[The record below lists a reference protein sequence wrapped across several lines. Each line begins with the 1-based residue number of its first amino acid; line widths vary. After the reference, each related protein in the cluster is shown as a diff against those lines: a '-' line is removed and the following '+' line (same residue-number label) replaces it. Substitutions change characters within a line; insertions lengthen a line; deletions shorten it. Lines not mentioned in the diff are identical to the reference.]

1 MKRLKTA
8 WAVLLCLCMAVTLLP
23 ITAFAAENYGVT
35 VNNIAVT
42 DENADD
48 VLGDSTVSY
57 DVASNTLMLNGT
69 NLTQIQNN
77 TGKDFTIKLC
87 GENTV
92 AITAGSTNLIES
104 KLHKMHRRKG
114 LCYRRN
120 CYVDFDKQQ

>member
-1 MKRLKTA
+1 MFPDLFSYFAKVGNCKSAFTKQKVNITGGNKMKRLKTA

-57 DVASNTLMLNGT
+57 DLLR
-69 NLTQIQNN
+69 IP
-77 TGKDFTIKLC
+77 LC
-87 GENTV
+87 
-92 AITAGSTNLIES
+92 
-104 KLHKMHRRKG
+104 
-114 LCYRRN
+114 
-120 CYVDFDKQQ
+120 

>member
-57 DVASNTLMLNGT
+57 DVASNPYA
-69 NLTQIQNN
+69 
-77 TGKDFTIKLC
+77 
-87 GENTV
+87 EWY
-92 AITAGSTNLIES
+92 ES
-104 KLHKMHRRKG
+104 
-114 LCYRRN
+114 
-120 CYVDFDKQQ
+120 DADSE